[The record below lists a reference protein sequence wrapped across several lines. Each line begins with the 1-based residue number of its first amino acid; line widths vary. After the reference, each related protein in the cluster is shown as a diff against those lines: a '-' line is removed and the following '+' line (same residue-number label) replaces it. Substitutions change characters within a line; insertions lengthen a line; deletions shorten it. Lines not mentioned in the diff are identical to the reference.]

1 MSGEVTWE
9 VTRAALAWSLGRVHN
24 PRPVPPLGQDLGM
37 LPTEGANRA
46 HAAFGRPFRHLT
58 QYVNGFSYGAQEPV
72 DAPAAA
78 RLNEVEAAA
87 TLGRDWED
95 QYLPEILRIYAAMD
109 AFDADAADEAALLDH
124 LGWALD
130 RMARIWELHF
140 LVTPAYMAINLF
152 LDHFAEL
159 FPGATDLEAARLL
172 QGYGNRTTEAAGALD
187 DLARFVAAEG
197 LLPLLRHARTLED
210 LSSSGPLAS
219 RLRAFL
225 AAYGVLGADQGD
237 AFGASWVDAPHRLFA
252 EIVERAG
259 RQEDT
264 RERRARQAR
273 DREVALAEAR
283 SQLAEEARRR
293 FDQLH
298 DQARVG
304 VILSEDHHFHI
315 DRSVLWRRRRLA
327 LAVGARLVR
336 RDVIEHEDDIF
347 FLTLNQVTAAL
358 RAPTDLRQQAAARR
372 AEFARWQTLDPPAR
386 LGAPPSDG
394 AGRADQ
400 VLRYQR
406 RFFGAPQ
413 AQTTAGV
420 IRGLAASPGVR
431 SGPAR
436 VVTHLE
442 MAGRIR
448 PGDVLVC
455 TTTNA
460 SWVTLFDVA
469 SAIVTDTGGVLSHC
483 AVVARE
489 YGLPAVVG
497 TGIATRVIADGQ
509 MVEVDGTAG
518 EVRLL

>member
-1 MSGEVTWE
+1 MKGEVSE
-9 VTRAALAWSLGRVHN
+9 VAGPDLAWSLGRMHN

-58 QYVNGFSYGAQEPV
+58 QYVNGYSYGAQEPV
-72 DAPAAA
+72 ALAAP
-78 RLNEVEAAA
+78 RLNEREAVA
-87 TLGRDWED
+87 TLGRDWEET
-95 QYLPEILRIYAAMD
+95 YLPEILSIYAEMD
-109 AFDADAADEAALLDH
+109 RFDAGAADDAALRDH
-124 LGWALD
+124 LAWAID
-130 RMARIWELHF
+130 RMARLWELHF
-140 LVTPAYMAINLF
+140 LVTPIAYTAINLF
-152 LDHFAEL
+152 IDHFAEL

-172 QGYGNRTTEAAGALD
+172 QGYGNRITEAADALD
-187 DLARFVAAEG
+187 DLARFAAAEG

-225 AAYGVLGADQGD
+225 GAYGVLGADQGD
-237 AFGASWVDAPHRLFA
+237 AFGASWGDVPHRLFA
-252 EIVERAG
+252 EIVEWAG
-259 RQEDT
+259 RNEDT
-264 RERRARQAR
+264 RERRAQQAR

-283 SQLAEEARRR
+283 SQLGEEARRR
-293 FDQLH
+293 FDQFH

-336 RDVIEHEDDIF
+336 RDVIEHEDDIL
-347 FLTLNQVTAAL
+347 FLTLNEVTAAL
-358 RAPTDLRQQAAARR
+358 RTPTDLRKQAAARR

-386 LGAPPSDG
+386 LGAAPSDG

-442 MAGRIR
+442 MAGRVR

-460 SWVTLFDVA
+460 SWVTLFNVA

-509 MVEVDGTAG
+509 MVEVDGTTG